1 MVKLHHITGYQF
13 YSSLILF
20 ILLPVVI
27 QEKEEVFRQI
37 SENTNSKV
45 LWWAA
50 VQTSILLV
58 VGFWQMKRLKDF
70 FIEKKLV

>member
-1 MVKLHHITGYQF
+1 MVKLHHITDYQF
-13 YSSLILF
+13 YSSLFLF